1 MCNILLRFTQLSF
14 ITVLG
19 LPGLRVFLGIMGK
32 FYRALPNCHKV
43 KKFFN
48 SSQTMH
54 YSLQGKGISSK
65 VKSFRKPR
73 WNLGLV

>member
-32 FYRALPNCHKV
+32 FYVSVAFDALYTWSTELYPTV
-43 KKFFN
+43 
-48 SSQTMH
+48 
-54 YSLQGKGISSK
+54 I
-65 VKSFRKPR
+65 R
-73 WNLGLV
+73 